1 MTVYSNIEIRQAI
14 NDDIIVCQPFNPDHV
29 AEASLDF
36 TLGHYYYKQEF
47 EGEYRVYNPFDAAYV
62 AKYFKGPLKAMPH
75 AEWCKEHDATP
86 FQNIPPDHPIIVLRP
101 GERILAHTHE
111 FVGILAHRAAQ
122 RRC

>member
-47 EGEYRVYNPFDAAYV
+47 EGENQCMMLMSDVL
-62 AKYFKGPLKAMPH
+62 YF
-75 AEWCKEHDATP
+75 
-86 FQNIPPDHPIIVLRP
+86 
-101 GERILAHTHE
+101 
-111 FVGILAHRAAQ
+111 
-122 RRC
+122 

>member
-62 AKYFKGPLKAMPH
+62 AKYFKGPLKARSTMQRH
-75 AEWCKEHDATP
+75 FKTSHQTIRSSCC
-86 FQNIPPDHPIIVLRP
+86 VLASGFWRT
-101 GERILAHTHE
+101 LTSLWA
-111 FVGILAHRAAQ
+111 FAHRAAQ

>member
-14 NDDIIVCQPFNPDHV
+14 NDDVIVCQPFNPDHV

-47 EGEYRVYNPFDAAYV
+47 EGEYRVYNPFDAPNGARSMMQRH
-62 AKYFKGPLKAMPH
+62 FKTSHQTIRSSCCVLASGF
-75 AEWCKEHDATP
+75 WRTP
-86 FQNIPPDHPIIVLRP
+86 TSLWAF
-101 GERILAHTHE
+101 
-111 FVGILAHRAAQ
+111 AHRAVQ